1 MVLPYRQWN
10 ACTALRL
17 ATRPRR
23 LVPCTTRVSPNWQ
36 GPGRRNTTSGQ
47 CCLSLLAVSLHPPPF
62 SQGSPSKVL
71 GIPLPIL
78 SKMLS
83 HAATFAPSS
92 ARLGSTQPRGEK
104 PHGGMVQLPA
114 TELFP
119 LASSLALSLSLWTNT
134 MADNPAADRQT
145 VSVSVISVR
154 GFKPSSRSFISFL
167 HLQPAR
173 FFSKISAAPCEY
185 SKGQTLICVFPF

>member
-36 GPGRRNTTSGQ
+36 GPGRRNTT
-47 CCLSLLAVSLHPPPF
+47 CCLSLWLSLSILPLSPKE
-62 SQGSPSKVL
+62 SPSKVL

-119 LASSLALSLSLWTNT
+119 LASSLALSLCGQTQWLIIQQQTGRQCLFPSFPSEVSNPPLAHSSLFCTC
-134 MADNPAADRQT
+134 NPL
-145 VSVSVISVR
+145 V
-154 GFKPSSRSFISFL
+154 
-167 HLQPAR
+167 

-185 SKGQTLICVFPF
+185 SKGQTLI